1 MSKIFASGATLGVL
15 LMLALPGA
23 ANAAERRA
31 DGLRSHGPAAQ
42 TEFSSVR
49 RWCWHHYCGRRFGAW
64 RAWGPRYRWW
74 PGSGYFWRPR
84 FAYYPYWYPRYSYSA
99 YFYPYWRPWYR
110 PYAAVGFGY
119 GARWWW

>member
-42 TEFSSVR
+42 TEFSSADRYYANRYVVR
-49 RWCWHHYCGRRFGAW
+49 RPFDPAS
-64 RAWGPRYRWW
+64 WGP
-74 PGSGYFWRPR
+74 GFGY
-84 FAYYPYWYPRYSYSA
+84 YWQPLYG
-99 YFYPYWRPWYR
+99 FYPY
-110 PYAAVGFGY
+110 YAAYYYPNRPAYYGPSRVGVVPAWG
-119 GARWWW
+119 W